1 MSISTRIGLPLGLA
15 FLLTL
20 AGLAFYAAHLFE
32 FQARLELQR
41 EARLMLDSAT
51 ATRAY
56 TSAEILPLL
65 SASLQHEFLPQSVP
79 FYAATQN
86 FLRLHAQHPDY
97 SYKEATLNPTNLR
110 DRATDW
116 EADIIQQFRNDS
128 HSREL
133 VGERNTPMGPVLYLA
148 RPIAVSKECLEC
160 HSEPAAAPKTLLA
173 RYGANNGFGW
183 QPDEVV
189 GAQVISVPLAVASS
203 DAHKTLVKLV
213 MALAISFVLLGLL
226 VHWLLRRH
234 VLSPLRQI
242 TALADSV
249 SKGNENVN
257 FPAAS
262 SREFGVVVQ
271 AFERMRISLQKAMRL
286 LGH

>member
-20 AGLAFYAAHLFE
+20 TGLALYAAHLFE

-148 RPIAVSKECLEC
+148 RPIV
-160 HSEPAAAPKTLLA
+160 APKTLLA

-203 DAHKTLVKLV
+203 DAHKTLAKLV
-213 MALAISFVLLGLL
+213 MALAISFALLGLL

-234 VLSPLRQI
+234 VLAPLRQI